1 MEKNTQR
8 IRIVLADDEHL
19 IRQGLNYI
27 LNSQSDMEVIGEA
40 SNGEEVLEVTLQS
53 TPDIVLM
60 DVQMPKTTGIEATR
74 NIIQSL
80 PNTKIILLTTFDI
93 QEYVFDGI
101 RAGAAG
107 YLLKDTETQMLLNGI
122 RSIYSGATLYNS
134 TTAKQA
140 LEEIVSPIANIETE
154 QSHRS
159 SLIETLTDREIQILQ
174 LMAYGK
180 KNKEIANVSCISE
193 GTVKTHVH
201 NIIQKLGVEDRTQAV
216 VLAIRIQ
223 LVK

>member
-8 IRIVLADDEHL
+8 IRIVLADDENL

-140 LEEIVSPIANIETE
+140 LEKIVSPIANIEND
-154 QSHRS
+154 QFHRF